1 MNASSAD
8 LWAGYPGTQSVN
20 FGRTVSADA
29 EMRLRMDPEVVAVEP
44 YQWVDGDWTPERVD
58 AGSVS
63 IYLSGIAVGPDAMLF
78 SKLLSPDLR
87 ASARAGAVIVD
98 SADLESLGVA
108 EGGKAWINGHPVRV
122 VAAIAG
128 LRGLGG
134 VNVLASLDSARV
146 IGGPQAGRGSTYYVA
161 RLADPS
167 RAPAV
172 QARLAQS
179 DASFGPLQVWTAQEF
194 AQRSQQYWLLDTGA
208 GMAVLFPDRLSGR
221 RGDHQPVLRGRGGG
235 VGARVRHAERARR
248 EPWRAGPRRNRA
260 GLPGGRPGHGA
271 GGRGQRAAAGGG
283 RVLSRAGGHDVDGGP
298 GCAALVALM
307 ALMSSVMAVRGLI
320 RTDPA
325 PAAALMETVM
335 KRDFS
340 MSPEVQATVE
350 PSLEAFRLGKAFL
363 SGVVK
368 VQVLQGLSLAVY
380 PGELTLISGPSGCG
394 KSTLLSLLSG
404 LQHPDDGKAH
414 ALGQD
419 LGAMSRRDLER
430 FRLHHTGF
438 VFQGFNLFPA
448 LTALEQ
454 VQLPLGYLGMRD
466 QESARLASRA
476 LDEVGMAS
484 GAHAPG
490 AAVRRRETTRPRAP
504 RARAAFATN
513 PPARGRGGGGRPG
526 QDRSRRRAGGAGA
539 GAGRHCGQPDVR
551 EGDRVRGPAA
561 AGAGQPGLGRRHF
574 RAEAGRARQQP
585 PRGRLPEL
593 KQAAAR
599 YAQAVRAAAQ
609 PSWPMTQQRLRDAQ
623 SDVAVATAEAAVA
636 AAPEQAGRIAAARA
650 ARAGGLRDR
659 GRDGPAGRT
668 PGSGRPGLTL
678 SPRAR

>member
-1 MNASSAD
+1 MIALARKTLVYEWRRFVPVVLAVGFSGLMLVVQAALVLGIFGASALYVNASSAD

-87 ASARAGAVIVD
+87 KRLREPGAVIVD

-208 GMAVLFPDRLSGR
+208 GMAVLFMALI
-221 RGDHQPVLRGRGGG
+221 VCL
-235 VGARVRHAERARR
+235 VGAVITNQSFAAVVAASAREYATLTALGASRGALARVVIEQACLV
-248 EPWRAGPRRNRA
+248 G
-260 GLPGGRPGHGA
+260 GLGMVL
-271 GGRGQRAAAGGG
+271 AAVASALLLA
-283 RVLSRAGGHDVDGGP
+283 VAVFYHVPVAMTLTAAL

-325 PAAALMETVM
+325 
-335 KRDFS
+335 
-340 MSPEVQATVE
+340 
-350 PSLEAFRLGKAFL
+350 
-363 SGVVK
+363 
-368 VQVLQGLSLAVY
+368 
-380 PGELTLISGPSGCG
+380 
-394 KSTLLSLLSG
+394 LL
-404 LQHPDDGKAH
+404 
-414 ALGQD
+414 
-419 LGAMSRRDLER
+419 
-430 FRLHHTGF
+430 
-438 VFQGFNLFPA
+438 
-448 LTALEQ
+448 
-454 VQLPLGYLGMRD
+454 
-466 QESARLASRA
+466 
-476 LDEVGMAS
+476 
-484 GAHAPG
+484 
-490 AAVRRRETTRPRAP
+490 
-504 RARAAFATN
+504 
-513 PPARGRGGGGRPG
+513 
-526 QDRSRRRAGGAGA
+526 
-539 GAGRHCGQPDVR
+539 
-551 EGDRVRGPAA
+551 
-561 AGAGQPGLGRRHF
+561 
-574 RAEAGRARQQP
+574 
-585 PRGRLPEL
+585 
-593 KQAAAR
+593 
-599 YAQAVRAAAQ
+599 
-609 PSWPMTQQRLRDAQ
+609 LR
-623 SDVAVATAEAAVA
+623 
-636 AAPEQAGRIAAARA
+636 
-650 ARAGGLRDR
+650 
-659 GRDGPAGRT
+659 
-668 PGSGRPGLTL
+668 
-678 SPRAR
+678 

>member
-1 MNASSAD
+1 MIALARKTLVYEWRRFVPVVLAVGFSGLMLVVQAALVLGIFGASALYVNASSAD

-87 ASARAGAVIVD
+87 KRLREPGAVIVD

-108 EGGKAWINGHPVRV
+108 EGGKAWVNGHPVRV

-208 GMAVLFPDRLSGR
+208 GMAVLFMALI
-221 RGDHQPVLRGRGGG
+221 VCL
-235 VGARVRHAERARR
+235 VGAVITNQSFAAVVAASAREYATLNALGASRGALARVVIEQACLV
-248 EPWRAGPRRNRA
+248 G
-260 GLPGGRPGHGA
+260 GLGMVL
-271 GGRGQRAAAGGG
+271 AAVASALLLA
-283 RVLSRAGGHDVDGGP
+283 VAVFYHVPVAMTLTAAL

-325 PAAALMETVM
+325 
-335 KRDFS
+335 
-340 MSPEVQATVE
+340 
-350 PSLEAFRLGKAFL
+350 
-363 SGVVK
+363 
-368 VQVLQGLSLAVY
+368 
-380 PGELTLISGPSGCG
+380 
-394 KSTLLSLLSG
+394 LL
-404 LQHPDDGKAH
+404 
-414 ALGQD
+414 
-419 LGAMSRRDLER
+419 
-430 FRLHHTGF
+430 
-438 VFQGFNLFPA
+438 
-448 LTALEQ
+448 
-454 VQLPLGYLGMRD
+454 
-466 QESARLASRA
+466 
-476 LDEVGMAS
+476 
-484 GAHAPG
+484 
-490 AAVRRRETTRPRAP
+490 
-504 RARAAFATN
+504 
-513 PPARGRGGGGRPG
+513 
-526 QDRSRRRAGGAGA
+526 
-539 GAGRHCGQPDVR
+539 
-551 EGDRVRGPAA
+551 
-561 AGAGQPGLGRRHF
+561 
-574 RAEAGRARQQP
+574 
-585 PRGRLPEL
+585 
-593 KQAAAR
+593 
-599 YAQAVRAAAQ
+599 
-609 PSWPMTQQRLRDAQ
+609 LR
-623 SDVAVATAEAAVA
+623 
-636 AAPEQAGRIAAARA
+636 
-650 ARAGGLRDR
+650 
-659 GRDGPAGRT
+659 
-668 PGSGRPGLTL
+668 
-678 SPRAR
+678 

>member
-1 MNASSAD
+1 MIALARKTLVYEWRRFVPVVLAVGFSGLMLVVQAALVLGIFGASALYVNASSAD

-87 ASARAGAVIVD
+87 KRLREPGAVIVD

-108 EGGKAWINGHPVRV
+108 EGGTAWVNGHPVRV

-208 GMAVLFPDRLSGR
+208 GMAVLFMALI
-221 RGDHQPVLRGRGGG
+221 VCL
-235 VGARVRHAERARR
+235 VGAVITNQSFAAVVAASAREYATLNALGASRGALARVVIEQACLV
-248 EPWRAGPRRNRA
+248 G
-260 GLPGGRPGHGA
+260 GLGMVL
-271 GGRGQRAAAGGG
+271 AAVASALLLA
-283 RVLSRAGGHDVDGGP
+283 VAVFYHVPVAMTLTAAL

-325 PAAALMETVM
+325 
-335 KRDFS
+335 
-340 MSPEVQATVE
+340 
-350 PSLEAFRLGKAFL
+350 
-363 SGVVK
+363 
-368 VQVLQGLSLAVY
+368 
-380 PGELTLISGPSGCG
+380 
-394 KSTLLSLLSG
+394 LL
-404 LQHPDDGKAH
+404 
-414 ALGQD
+414 
-419 LGAMSRRDLER
+419 
-430 FRLHHTGF
+430 
-438 VFQGFNLFPA
+438 
-448 LTALEQ
+448 
-454 VQLPLGYLGMRD
+454 
-466 QESARLASRA
+466 
-476 LDEVGMAS
+476 
-484 GAHAPG
+484 
-490 AAVRRRETTRPRAP
+490 
-504 RARAAFATN
+504 
-513 PPARGRGGGGRPG
+513 
-526 QDRSRRRAGGAGA
+526 
-539 GAGRHCGQPDVR
+539 
-551 EGDRVRGPAA
+551 
-561 AGAGQPGLGRRHF
+561 
-574 RAEAGRARQQP
+574 
-585 PRGRLPEL
+585 
-593 KQAAAR
+593 
-599 YAQAVRAAAQ
+599 
-609 PSWPMTQQRLRDAQ
+609 LR
-623 SDVAVATAEAAVA
+623 
-636 AAPEQAGRIAAARA
+636 
-650 ARAGGLRDR
+650 
-659 GRDGPAGRT
+659 
-668 PGSGRPGLTL
+668 
-678 SPRAR
+678 